1 MKEVVDVVIIIII
14 IIILFIEA
22 ATLPPHRY

>member
-1 MKEVVDVVIIIII
+1 MKEVVDVIIIIII